1 MNTIIFTA
9 HPSKAGF
16 THKIAKRYKDAK
28 GKNAEIINLYDP
40 EFQIDFLSFERES
53 EIPQK
58 ASHNKAI
65 ATVQE
70 KIRHA
75 DELVFV
81 YPVWWGGMP
90 AILKNFI
97 DNVFV
102 SGFAYDF
109 DEQGKLHKLMK
120 GKGIRIFMSG
130 NSDSKYYLI
139 LKPFYHFLFG
149 KVIFGFCGFS
159 VLSIDILTSKFKR
172 SEKELETFL
181 QKVEK
186 RAKSK

>member
-1 MNTIIFTA
+1 MNTVIFTA
-9 HPSKAGF
+9 HPSKDCFA
-16 THKIAKRYKDAK
+16 HKIAKRYKEAK
-28 GKNAEIINLYDP
+28 EGKAEIVDLYSK
-40 EFQIDFLSFERES
+40 EFRLDFLFFENES

-58 ASHNKAI
+58 ASQNKAV
-65 ATVQE
+65 TTLQE
-70 KIRHA
+70 KIRNA

-109 DEQGKLHKLMK
+109 DEKGKLHKLMK
-120 GKGIRIFMSG
+120 GKRVRIFMTG
-130 NSDSKYYLI
+130 NADSKLYLI
-139 LKPFYHFLFG
+139 LKPFYNFLFK
-149 KVIFGFCGFS
+149 KVIFGFCGFQ

-172 SEKELETFL
+172 SERKLEAFL

-186 RAKSK
+186 RAKSI